1 MHRPSICLEAPNGGS
16 IKRFLAWWR
25 ASGLEVATLQ
35 AWLIVKMWGH
45 NDLLHLIKNCL
56 CSTFTL
62 LSTAA
67 NQTNSGV
74 ARSFFVQNCIFLF
87 PKISCV
93 GSKKDVITPWK
104 PNFFATETISFRRIC
119 QKIGKFS
126 IFFYFYNNE
135 FLWSVSTCRCQHLK
149 MGYLSFFLCKIKSS
163 LIEGSLIFYR
173 ITYYRPN
180 ICLMLHLIQ
189 QKERN

>member
-119 QKIGKFS
+119 QKIFNFQFFFIFIIMSFYEVWAPAGASTLKWDTSHFS
-126 IFFYFYNNE
+126 CAK
-135 FLWSVSTCRCQHLK
+135 LRAA
-149 MGYLSFFLCKIKSS
+149 
-163 LIEGSLIFYR
+163 
-173 ITYYRPN
+173 
-180 ICLMLHLIQ
+180 
-189 QKERN
+189 